1 MASAAVLMVVA
12 TFMSAVSGLLRDV
25 AIARQFGRVGEINA
39 YVQAFRLP
47 NLLYFL
53 VAGGALRTG
62 FVPVFTRL
70 LSGGKRERA
79 YRLFSALFW
88 LLAVAAGGLALL
100 GMVFSGPL
108 ARLVYYGGA
117 ASNPELV
124 TLCGELMRVMFPAQI
139 FFVLGGLLMGTLNAE
154 KHFLWP
160 AMGPIIYN
168 CAIIGAALLNPK
180 LFGLWALAYAVVL
193 GALVGN
199 FVVQMGAL
207 HARGGQVRAVWAP
220 TDEDVRKVLLLV
232 MPVVLGL
239 AIQEINVL
247 IVSTLATGVDPLT
260 GPATLDY
267 ANKLAKLSARVFGAA
282 IAIALFP
289 AMSDDYAR
297 GDEEQYTRD
306 FSFGMRNVLFLT
318 IPATA
323 FMIVMRLPVV
333 RFLYSWFSAEGVEA
347 VATTLLW
354 FSIGIIP
361 LGVLY
366 IVARAFY
373 ARHDT
378 VTPVWVGVISV
389 AVCVIACLALDGPF
403 KIAGLA
409 MATSVSAVVN
419 VTLLLVL
426 LKSRVGR
433 LDGGRIAEAALRVL
447 PPAIIFGA
455 VLYAGGFY
463 LGELLGTGSHVA
475 RGLTVLVPMV
485 LGGIAFFAACKLM
498 RVRELDSAWKLVA
511 RRLRPRLT

>member
-1 MASAAVLMVVA
+1 MPPDSEKQTPTGATSWMASAAILMVFA
-12 TFMSAVSGLLRDV
+12 TFMSAVTGLLRDV

-39 YVQAFRLP
+39 YVQAFKIP

-62 FVPVFTRL
+62 FVPVFTQL
-70 LSGGKRERA
+70 LSEGKRERA

-88 LLAVAAGGLALL
+88 LLAVAAGGLVIL

-124 TLCGELMRVMFPAQI
+124 ALCGGLMRVMFPAQI

-168 CAIIGAALLNPK
+168 CAIIGAALLNRE

-199 FVVQMGAL
+199 FLVQMGAL
-207 HARGGQVRAVWAP
+207 HARGGRLQAVWAP
-220 TDEDVRKVLLLV
+220 TDEDVRRVLLLV

-239 AIQEINVL
+239 AIQEINVV

-267 ANKLAKLSARVFGAA
+267 ANKLAKLSARVFGAG

-289 AMSDDYAR
+289 AMSHDYAR
-297 GDEEQYTRD
+297 GDEGQYTRD

-323 FMIVMRLPVV
+323 FMIVMRVPVV
-333 RFLYSWFSAEGVEA
+333 RFLYSWFSPQGIEA

-354 FSIGIIP
+354 FSMGIIP

-378 VTPVWVGVISV
+378 VTPVWVGGISV
-389 AVCVIACLALDGPF
+389 AACVLASLALDGPF

-419 VTLLLVL
+419 AGVLLVL
-426 LKSRVGR
+426 LKGRVER
-433 LDGGRIAEAALRVL
+433 LDGARILEGALRALPPTAVFAAVLSRGDRLRAGGGRRRSVCGGLQAASRARTRERVEPGRAEA
-447 PPAIIFGA
+447 
-455 VLYAGGFY
+455 
-463 LGELLGTGSHVA
+463 
-475 RGLTVLVPMV
+475 
-485 LGGIAFFAACKLM
+485 
-498 RVRELDSAWKLVA
+498 
-511 RRLRPRLT
+511 